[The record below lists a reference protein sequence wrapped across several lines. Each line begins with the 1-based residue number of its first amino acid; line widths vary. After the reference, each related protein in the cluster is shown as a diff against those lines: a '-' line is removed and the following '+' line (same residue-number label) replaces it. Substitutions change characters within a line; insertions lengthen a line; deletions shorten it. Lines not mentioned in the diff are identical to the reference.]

1 MEASG
6 ASWIHTL
13 QACNIVYA
21 DDPWSGPPFPAGQYA
36 LSRADG
42 SSVLL
47 IRDPL
52 GCNKLFYGRNGS
64 GALVLAN
71 RVDRALMHAVMLD
84 HLASVPPGC
93 IFFII

>member
-1 MEASG
+1 METSG
-6 ASWIHTL
+6 ASLINTL
-13 QACNIVYA
+13 HACNIVYA

-36 LSRADG
+36 LARADG

-71 RVDRALMHAVMLD
+71 RVDRALMHGVMLGTLRSR
-84 HLASVPPGC
+84 LARTC
-93 IFFII
+93 